1 MKSNNGLNEINR
13 TAPEMRPIAPIMV
26 KITFVFI
33 VEVSIF
39 ERSYYSNLTT
49 VNVNNFEVL
58 SPILHLY

>member
-33 VEVSIF
+33 SEVSIF
-39 ERSYYSNLTT
+39 ERNYYSNLTT
-49 VNVNNFEVL
+49 VNVNNFDY
-58 SPILHLY
+58 IG